1 MVLASQQGRPALGRR
16 YVATTSRRRTRSARP
31 ILIIAVLAVLCGI
44 TVAVARPWNWGGS
57 SDPVATTPPPS
68 PPPPEQ
74 ERQVANNE
82 PPDRGGTRT
91 PTTGDRTAAG
101 DRGSSTDERPSGSDR
116 NTTETSSTRPGN
128 TSLEARSG
136 QTSAQVRS
144 LIREGSQAL
153 EAGELVK
160 ARRIL
165 SRVLRRE
172 GRGLA
177 DEDARAIRNALR
189 EVNAQLLW
197 SRTVAPDDPLVEHYR
212 IAPGD
217 NLQSIARR
225 YKITPELLAR
235 INELPDPNR
244 IRAGQ
249 NLKVIHGPFNL
260 EVIKPRFRTD
270 LLIDDPETGEPL
282 YVASFAVGLG
292 REDRTPPGRWVVS
305 QKQVDPDWR
314 DPDTNRYY
322 RPGPENPI
330 GSRWIRLRGLDP
342 SNESLTGYGIHGTID
357 PSSIGRQ
364 ESRGCVRLRNDHV
377 EYLFDYLSV
386 GNSKVLILE
395 GR

>member
-1 MVLASQQGRPALGRR
+1 
-16 YVATTSRRRTRSARP
+16 
-31 ILIIAVLAVLCGI
+31 
-44 TVAVARPWNWGGS
+44 
-57 SDPVATTPPPS
+57 
-68 PPPPEQ
+68 
-74 ERQVANNE
+74 
-82 PPDRGGTRT
+82 
-91 PTTGDRTAAG
+91 
-101 DRGSSTDERPSGSDR
+101 
-116 NTTETSSTRPGN
+116 
-128 TSLEARSG
+128 SG

-153 EAGELVK
+153 EAGDLVK

-165 SRVLRRE
+165 SGVLRRE

-292 REDRTPPGRWVVS
+292 REDSTPPGRWVVS
-305 QKQVDPDWR
+305 VKQVDPDWR
-314 DPDTNRYY
+314 DSQDNYRYY
-322 RPGPENPI
+322 PPGPENPI
-330 GSRWIRLRGLDP
+330 GSRWIGLRGLDF
-342 SNESLTGYGIHGTID
+342 SNENTPSIGIHGTID